1 MVALYVTSSFP
12 RVLAIVTAR
21 KRSCGKVMF
30 SQVFVCPQ
38 GGGYL
43 WYQVLSGLNI
53 SGRGWYVQGMGMIGR
68 VCPGVGMSMG
78 GYVSEGYVFLCQGG
92 IRPQEWI
99 CPKQLKPFWGLSG
112 NEQKLPKFLG
122 KADKATTKVTFN
134 ELQIIHN
141 L

>member
-12 RVLAIVTAR
+12 RVLAIVTGR

-38 GGGYL
+38 GGYL

-53 SGRGWYVQGMGMIGR
+53 SRGGWYVQGMGMIGR
-68 VCPGVGMSMG
+68 VCPEVGMSMG
-78 GYVSEGYVFLCQGG
+78 GYVWEGYVFYVRAVFTPRSGYVQ
-92 IRPQEWI
+92 
-99 CPKQLKPFWGLSG
+99 KPFWGLSG
-112 NEQKLPKFLG
+112 HEQKLPKFLG
-122 KADKATTKVTFN
+122 KAQRATTKVTFN
-134 ELQIIHN
+134 ELPIIHN